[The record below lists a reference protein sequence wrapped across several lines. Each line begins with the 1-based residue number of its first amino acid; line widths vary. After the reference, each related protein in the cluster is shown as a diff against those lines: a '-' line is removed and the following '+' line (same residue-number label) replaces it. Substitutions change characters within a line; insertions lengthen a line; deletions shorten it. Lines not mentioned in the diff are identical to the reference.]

1 MNPDGAEEMPLHLQW
16 FGWKVVIFKQK
27 ILLAFI
33 LVCTAACSASRDVA
47 SVSFRGDCTSFG
59 MKIVSVYFD
68 DGAFLIVTTR
78 ARFEY
83 AAGELKIY
91 QGLGSDVDRRLVATM
106 TIRDVNEFEKVESN
120 DDHALFWSE
129 KVNIGIYGDSK
140 YQTLYPANLWSI

>member
-1 MNPDGAEEMPLHLQW
+1 
-16 FGWKVVIFKQK
+16 
-27 ILLAFI
+27 
-33 LVCTAACSASRDVA
+33 
-47 SVSFRGDCTSFG
+47 

-68 DGAFLIVTTR
+68 DGAFLIVTTG

-106 TIRDVNEFEKVESN
+106 TIGDVNEFEKVKSN
-120 DDHALFWSE
+120 DDHVLFWSE

-140 YQTLYPANLWSI
+140 YQTLYPANLWSIRSIKRSIRRIYGAFEVSNALFEEHIEHSKYQTPYPANLWSIRSIKRSGRRVKTLCSR